1 MIFSKSGNKNE
12 SFFNR
17 QPNIDKDFK
26 QVIRNLQ
33 FINMNQQIKSQTNLS
48 VDNWSNA
55 AMLTTQLTR
64 NWVEYGNKVLIVHA
78 DIRNPK

>member
-55 AMLTTQLTR
+55 AMLTT
-64 NWVEYGNKVLIVHA
+64 
-78 DIRNPK
+78 